1 MDPVK
6 KLDEM
11 LTEAGIPHEYIVER
25 WADTEGTC
33 GITYIMPGHVSCE
46 ADKYIRNQIIYG
58 KYEDGVW
65 KLDAIW
71 QRGSYG
77 RHGHLLEVYG
87 EMIGGDPKVYTT
99 EEVFRMI
106 EADWKKQ

>member
-1 MDPVK
+1 MDPIK

-11 LTEAGIPHEYIVER
+11 LTEAGIPHEYIVEL
-25 WADTEGTC
+25 WNTQLDPYT
-33 GITYIMPGHVSCE
+33 PLFCE
-46 ADKYIRNQIIYG
+46 ADKYMRNQIIYG
-58 KYEDGVW
+58 RYDNGYW
-65 KLDAIW
+65 KIDAIW

-77 RHGHLLEVYG
+77 RVGNLLEVYG
-87 EMIGGDPKVYTT
+87 MMIGNEPKVFST

>member
-1 MDPVK
+1 MDPIK

-11 LTEAGIPHEYIVER
+11 LTEAGIPHEYIVEL
-25 WADTEGTC
+25 WDTQLDPYTPLFC
-33 GITYIMPGHVSCE
+33 D
-46 ADKYIRNQIIYG
+46 ADKYMRNQIIYG
-58 KYEDGVW
+58 RYDNGYW
-65 KLDAIW
+65 KIDAIW

-77 RHGHLLEVYG
+77 RVGNLLEVYG
-87 EMIGGDPKVYTT
+87 MMIGNEPKVYST

>member
-1 MDPVK
+1 MDPIK

-11 LTEAGIPHEYIVER
+11 LTEAGIPHEHIVEL
-25 WADTEGTC
+25 WDTTGAPEKALL
-33 GITYIMPGHVSCE
+33 CE
-46 ADKYIRNQIIYG
+46 ADKYMRNQIIYG
-58 KYEDGVW
+58 RYDNGYW
-65 KLDAIW
+65 KIDAVW

-77 RHGHLLEVYG
+77 RIGNLLEVYG
-87 EMIGGDPKVYTT
+87 MMIGNEPKVYST

>member
-11 LTEAGIPHEYIVER
+11 LTEAGIPHEYIVEL
-25 WADTEGTC
+25 WNTQLDPYTPLLC
-33 GITYIMPGHVSCE
+33 D
-46 ADKYIRNQIIYG
+46 ADKYMRNQIIYG
-58 KYEDGVW
+58 RYDNGYW
-65 KLDAIW
+65 KIDAIW

-77 RHGHLLEVYG
+77 RVGNLLEVYG
-87 EMIGGDPKVYTT
+87 MMIGNEPKVYST